1 MESIFMNNKM
11 KIAGVAPLIAIPTF
25 IYLILTVL
33 IGKSADAKFTIT
45 AHHYSFLAAIGI
57 LLIIVGILMV
67 ASCGRKL
74 LNSFNSGLLMTDG
87 LYRIFRNPMY
97 AAYLL
102 FVIPGICLLFNS
114 WLVLTTVVIN
124 YILFSIFIKREHRYL
139 KEKFGS
145 EYDEY
150 LERVFI
156 KFL

>member
-1 MESIFMNNKM
+1 MNNKM

-33 IGKSADAKFTIT
+33 IGKSMDTKFTIT
-45 AHHYSFLAAIGI
+45 TNHYFFLAAIGI
-57 LLIIVGILMV
+57 ILIITGILMV
-67 ASCGRKL
+67 ISCGRKL
-74 LNSFNSGLLMTDG
+74 LNSFNNGLLMTDG

-102 FVIPGICLLFNS
+102 SVIPGICLLFNS

-139 KEKFGS
+139 KEKFSS

-150 LERVFI
+150 LEKVFI

>member
-1 MESIFMNNKM
+1 MNYEM

-25 IYLILTVL
+25 IYLIITVL
-33 IGKSADAKFTIT
+33 VSMSGNATSTIT
-45 AHHYSFLAAIGI
+45 VNHYSFLAAIGI
-57 LLIIVGILMV
+57 ILIIVGILMV

-74 LNSFNSGLLMTDG
+74 LNSFNGGLLMTDG

-97 AAYLL
+97 VAYLL

-114 WLVLTTVVIN
+114 WLVLTTVIIN

-145 EYDEY
+145 EYEEY
-150 LERVFI
+150 LEKVFI

>member
-1 MESIFMNNKM
+1 M

-33 IGKSADAKFTIT
+33 IGKSMDTKFTIT
-45 AHHYSFLAAIGI
+45 TNHYFFLAAIGI
-57 LLIIVGILMV
+57 ILIITGILMV
-67 ASCGRKL
+67 ISCGRKL
-74 LNSFNSGLLMTDG
+74 LNSFNNGLLMTDG

-102 FVIPGICLLFNS
+102 SVIPGICLLFNS

-139 KEKFGS
+139 KEKFSS

-150 LERVFI
+150 LEKVFI

>member
-1 MESIFMNNKM
+1 MNNKM

-33 IGKSADAKFTIT
+33 IGKSMDTKFTIT
-45 AHHYSFLAAIGI
+45 TNHYFFLAAIGI
-57 LLIIVGILMV
+57 ILIITGILMV
-67 ASCGRKL
+67 ISCGRKL
-74 LNSFNSGLLMTDG
+74 LNSFNNGLLMTDG

-139 KEKFGS
+139 KEKFSS

-150 LERVFI
+150 LEKVFI

>member
-1 MESIFMNNKM
+1 M

-33 IGKSADAKFTIT
+33 IGKSMDTKFTIT
-45 AHHYSFLAAIGI
+45 TNHYFFLAAIGI
-57 LLIIVGILMV
+57 ILIITGILMV
-67 ASCGRKL
+67 ISCGRKL
-74 LNSFNSGLLMTDG
+74 LNSFNNGLLMTDG

-114 WLVLTTVVIN
+114 WLVLTTVIIN
-124 YILFSIFIKREHRYL
+124 YILFSIFIKCEHRYL

-145 EYDEY
+145 EYDGY
-150 LERVFI
+150 LEKVFI